1 VFVQYARDKILTM
14 KNAQEVVELLKDAPS
29 QMSVDDVGDLLDI
42 CYVDLNYTPVSIRE
56 VKEQLSQNLE
66 EDS

>member
-1 VFVQYARDKILTM
+1 MFVQYARDKILTI
-14 KNAQEVVELLKDAPS
+14 KNGQEAVELLKNAPS

-66 EDS
+66 EGP

>member
-1 VFVQYARDKILTM
+1 MFVQYARDKILTI
-14 KNAQEVVELLKDAPS
+14 KNVQEAVELLKNAPS

-56 VKEQLSQNLE
+56 VKKQLSQNLE
-66 EDS
+66 EGP